1 MLLYW
6 VFKVLKAKG
15 LDKAVIDRLN
25 RVYSNNL
32 TVVVVNNILG
42 KSIQNIYMSIRQG
55 DRQSSNLFCY
65 GIDPHLAW
73 LERRLQGILIYKQ
86 HALGP
91 LLPGHIFPPTVET
104 RYKVI
109 GYIDDIKPA
118 ITTMNEFLMV
128 DRGSAL
134 FEAASGCVLHR
145 DPTSGKV
152 KLLPL
157 GRWKGTLQQEDLPLK
172 YVALSDHLDMVGVQ
186 LKATYGAVERREIYV
201 LNLETFI
208 RELLLLIQALV

>member
-1 MLLYW
+1 
-6 VFKVLKAKG
+6 
-15 LDKAVIDRLN
+15 
-25 RVYSNNL
+25 
-32 TVVVVNNILG
+32 
-42 KSIQNIYMSIRQG
+42 MSIRQG

-73 LERRLQGILIYKQ
+73 LERRLQGILIYKK

-186 LKATYGAVERREIYV
+186 LKATYATYGAVERREIYV

-208 RELLLLIQALV
+208 LELLLLIQALV